1 MHPGVE
7 SFSHGDLDRRGACPF
22 LRQFV
27 RKGTIGEGVPL
38 GVFRHRR
45 TDETICER
53 GGSSASR
60 TLLQRYRF
68 LSSAL
73 APVEALSVL
82 SRRRTAGEITQ
93 RDFLAIRSRLHKDR
107 DYWELVEAGL
117 IVLSQA
123 EELVQKTGLK
133 ILDAVHVASA
143 LTFQVASGL
152 TIPFVTADVRQR
164 EVAESLSLILIWVE

>member
-1 MHPGVE
+1 VKASRWAYFDTSVLVKRYVKE
-7 SFSHGDLDRRGACPF
+7 A
-22 LRQFV
+22 
-27 RKGTIGEGVPL
+27 
-38 GVFRHRR
+38 
-45 TDETICER
+45 
-53 GGSSASR
+53 GSSASR

-73 APVEALSVL
+73 APVEALSAF

-107 DYWELVEAGL
+107 DYWELVEVGP

-133 ILDAVHVASA
+133 TLDALHVASA
-143 LTFQVASGL
+143 LTFQAASGL
-152 TIPFVTADVRQR
+152 TIPFVTANARQR
-164 EVAESLSLILIWVE
+164 EVAESLALNLIWVE